1 MVQSSFI
8 LCQATGEGSLIFEVI
23 PALVLL
29 MFGGLTTALYRRN
42 ARVELKQGCMAAI
55 GSGICILYLFYP
67 WVNYDG
73 AIYTGI
79 GIRSLSGFAITQVI
93 VFSLFLLAVLLFLGA
108 FLHGYGFEVGE
119 WLISK
124 SSNVFLGLSILL
136 ILGLGVLPGFRF
148 EGFAPWLTI
157 LGALVV
163 KISVRLPK
171 EEDEEE
177 GPELVDISEDLSE

>member
-1 MVQSSFI
+1 MIQSSFV
-8 LCQATGEGSLIFEVI
+8 LCQATDGSSAVFEVL
-23 PALVLL
+23 PALLL
-29 MFGGLTTALYRRN
+29 LVFGGITTALYRRN

-55 GSGICILYLFYP
+55 GSGICIMYLFYP
-67 WVNYDG
+67 WITYNG
-73 AIYTGI
+73 TIYTGM
-79 GIRSLSGFAITQVI
+79 GIRSLSSFAITQVI
-93 VFSLFLLAVLLFLGA
+93 VFSLLLLSMLLFLGA

-119 WLISK
+119 WLISR

-136 ILGLGVLPGFRF
+136 ILGMGVLPGFRF

-171 EEDEEE
+171 EEEEE
-177 GPELVDISEDLSE
+177 GPELISISDDVSE